1 VTHHIIVRILA
12 ASTLSG
18 ASLISA
24 ARLYAAPDPTVAS
37 DGKPAIAVKIIAIN
51 DFHGNLRPPGDLM
64 LNGAP
69 VSAGGAAHLA
79 GHVRELRAA
88 NPDNV
93 LVSAGDLIGASPLI
107 SANFQDE
114 PTIEAMNLLGLDFN
128 AVGNHEFDEG
138 RDELLRMQRG
148 GCHPRLERAGR
159 SCREKGL
166 SPMIRSKVGRKFKG
180 ADFRFL
186 AANVFDR
193 KSGGT
198 LFPAYG
204 VKQFHGRK
212 IGFIGLTLKD
222 TPKLVKPSGV
232 KDLEFRDEADTVNA
246 LVPVLRSQGIEA
258 IVVLIHE
265 GGHPGGGPDGCA
277 GISGPIAGI
286 VRRLDPEVDLVV
298 SGHTHETYACRL
310 PNAAG
315 EPVLV
320 TSAHDYGRLVSDI
333 DLVLDA
339 KTGEVIST
347 AARNLVVSRDIRPE
361 PLLTRLVEDYGRL
374 SRPIEE
380 RIVGRITA
388 TFSRTPNDAGESAL
402 GDLIADAQLEATRSR
417 RYGGAAI
424 AFMNSGGMRADF
436 SYAPGKKGR
445 LSYREAFDVQPFGGT
460 LVTMTLTGAQIEQ
473 LLEQQFPGCPNG
485 QPANRIL
492 QVSAGFEYAWNAG
505 GKACDKVDPVS
516 IRLGGKPIAAGKIYR
531 IVTNDFLADGGDGF
545 TLFTQGANRMAALPE
560 LSALERYFGR
570 HSPLTPGTPRRI
582 IRLP

>member
-1 VTHHIIVRILA
+1 LA
-12 ASTLSG
+12 ASVLFGLS
-18 ASLISA
+18 AIPAWHLHA
-24 ARLYAAPDPTVAS
+24 AAGPALAS
-37 DGKPAIAVKIIAIN
+37 DGKPTITVKIIAIN
-51 DFHGNLRPPGDLM
+51 DFHGNLRPPGNFT
-64 LNGAP
+64 LNGALI
-69 VSAGGAAHLA
+69 SAGGVAHLA
-79 GHVRELRAA
+79 GRVRELRAV
-88 NPDNV
+88 NPDSV

-159 SCREKGL
+159 SCRERGL
-166 SPMIRSKVGRKFKG
+166 SPMIRSQVGGKFKG
-180 ADFRFL
+180 AAFRFL

-193 KSGGT
+193 KSKGT

-204 VKQFHGRK
+204 VKRFHGQK

-232 KDLEFRDEADTVNA
+232 QDLEFRDEADTVNA
-246 LVPVLRSQGIEA
+246 LVPELRSQGIEA

-265 GGHPGGGPDGCA
+265 GGHPGNGPDGCA
-277 GISGPIAGI
+277 GIAGPIAGI

-339 KTGEVIST
+339 KTGEVISA
-347 AARNLVVSRDIRPE
+347 AARNLVVSRDIPPE
-361 PLLTRLVEDYGRL
+361 PLLARLAEDYGRL

-380 RIVGRITA
+380 RTVGRITA
-388 TFSRTPNDAGESAL
+388 TISRTPNDAGESAL
-402 GDLIADAQLEATRSR
+402 GNLIADAQLEATRSR
-417 RYGGAAI
+417 KYGGAAI
-424 AFMNSGGMRADF
+424 AFMNSGGIRADF
-436 SYAPGKKGR
+436 SYAPERKGR
-445 LSYREAFDVQPFGGT
+445 VSYREAFDVQPFGGT
-460 LVTMTLTGAQIEQ
+460 LVTMSLTGAQIEQ

-485 QPANRIL
+485 QPNNRIL
-492 QVSAGFEYAWNAG
+492 QVSAGFEYAWRTG
-505 GKACDKVDPVS
+505 GKACDKIDPAS
-516 IRLGGKPIAAGKIYR
+516 IRLGGKPIAAGKTYR
-531 IVTNDFLADGGDGF
+531 IATNNFLADGGDGF
-545 TLFTQGANRMAALPE
+545 TLFIQGTKRVAAITE
-560 LSALERYFGR
+560 LSALDRYFGR
-570 HSPLTPGTPRRI
+570 HSPLTPGTPGRI
-582 IRLP
+582 TRLP

>member
-1 VTHHIIVRILA
+1 MNPSIIVRLLA
-12 ASTLSG
+12 VSTLTG
-18 ASLISA
+18 ASLLPA
-24 ARLYAAPDPTVAS
+24 GRVCAAPDAAA
-37 DGKPAIAVKIIAIN
+37 PAIAVKIIAMN
-51 DFHGNLRPPGDLM
+51 DFHGNLRPPADFPS
-64 LNGAP
+64 NGVP
-69 VSAGGAAHLA
+69 TVAGGVARLAARI
-79 GHVRELRAA
+79 RELRAA

-107 SANFQDE
+107 SAHFQDE

-138 RDELLRMQRG
+138 REELLRMQRG

-180 ADFRFL
+180 ASFRFL

-204 VKQFHGRK
+204 IKQFHGRK
-212 IGFIGLTLKD
+212 IGFIGLTLKT
-222 TPKLVKPSGV
+222 TPNLVKPGGV
-232 KDLEFRDEADTVNA
+232 KDLEFRDEVETVNA
-246 LVPVLRSQGIEA
+246 LVPVLRSQAIEA

-265 GGHPGGGPDGCA
+265 GGHPGGGSDGCP
-277 GISGPIAGI
+277 GLSGPIAGI
-286 VRRLDPEVDLVV
+286 VHRLDPEVDLVI

-339 KTGEVIST
+339 NTGEVTS
-347 AARNLVVSRDIRPE
+347 AVARNLVVSRDVQPE

-374 SRPIEE
+374 SRPVEE
-380 RIVGRITA
+380 RIIGRITA
-388 TFSRTPNDAGESAL
+388 TFSRTPDDAGESAL

-417 RYGGAAI
+417 RHGGAAI
-424 AFMNSGGMRADF
+424 AFMNSGGMRADL
-436 SYAPGKKGR
+436 SHAPERNGWVR
-445 LSYREAFDVQPFGGT
+445 YREAFDIQPFGGT

-492 QVSAGFEYAWNAG
+492 QVSGGFEYTWNAG
-505 GKACDKVDPVS
+505 GEACDKVDPAS
-516 IRLGGKPIAAGKIYR
+516 IRLGGKPVAAGRTYR
-531 IVTNDFLADGGDGF
+531 IATNDFLADGGDGF
-545 TLFTQGANRMAALPE
+545 TVFTQGTDRRAAMPE
-560 LSALERYFGR
+560 LSALERYLGR
-570 HSPLTPGTPRRI
+570 HSPLTPGTLRRI
-582 IRLP
+582 IRRP

>member
-1 VTHHIIVRILA
+1 LA
-12 ASTLSG
+12 ASALFGLAIHAGHAPAASG
-18 ASLISA
+18 PA
-24 ARLYAAPDPTVAS
+24 DAS
-37 DGKPAIAVKIIAIN
+37 DGGRTIEVKIIAIN
-51 DFHGNLRPPGDLM
+51 DFHGNLRPPGDFM

-69 VSAGGAAHLA
+69 VSAGGVAHLA
-79 GHVRELRAA
+79 GQIRKLRTA

-148 GCHPRLERAGR
+148 GCHPELARAGR
-159 SCREKGL
+159 SCREGGL
-166 SPMIRSKVGRKFKG
+166 SPLIRSRVGGEFKG
-180 ADFRFL
+180 AAFRFL
-186 AANVFDR
+186 AANVLDR

-204 VKQFHGRK
+204 VKRFHGQK

-232 KDLEFRDEADTVNA
+232 QDLEFRDEADTVNA
-246 LVPVLRSQGIEA
+246 LVPELRSQGIEA

-277 GISGPIAGI
+277 GVAGPIVDI

-298 SGHTHETYACRL
+298 SGHTHESYACRL

-320 TSAHDYGRLVSDI
+320 TSARDYGRLVSDI

-339 KTGEVIST
+339 ESGEVLSI
-347 AARNLVVSRDIRPE
+347 AARNLAVTRETRPE
-361 PLLTRLVEDYGRL
+361 PLLARLVEDYGRL

-380 RIVGRITA
+380 RIIGRITA
-388 TFSRTPNDAGESAL
+388 SFSRTPNAAGESAL
-402 GDLIADAQLEATRSR
+402 GNLIADAQL
-417 RYGGAAI
+417 GAARGREAGAAV
-424 AFMNSGGMRADF
+424 AFMNAGGIRADL
-436 SYAPGKKGR
+436 SYAAARGGR
-445 LSYREAFDVQPFGGT
+445 VCYREAFDAQPFGGT
-460 LVTMTLTGAQIEQ
+460 LVTMSLTGAQIEQ

-485 QPANRIL
+485 QPNNRIL
-492 QVSAGFEYAWNAG
+492 QVSAGFEYAWRAS
-505 GKACDKVDPVS
+505 GKACDKIDPAS
-516 IRLGGKPIAAGKIYR
+516 IRLGGAILDPGKTYR
-531 IVTNDFLADGGDGF
+531 IVTNNFLAEGGDGF
-545 TLFTQGANRMAALPE
+545 SVFAQGLDRSAGIAE
-560 LSALERYFGR
+560 LAALERYFGW

-582 IRLP
+582 TRLP

>member
-1 VTHHIIVRILA
+1 MIVRLLA
-12 ASTLSG
+12 ASTLCG
-18 ASLISA
+18 ASIIPA
-24 ARLYAAPDPTVAS
+24 ARLYAAPDSAVAS

-51 DFHGNLRPPGDLM
+51 DFHGNLRPPDNFM
-64 LNGAP
+64 LSGAR

-79 GHVRELRAA
+79 GHVREMRAA
-88 NPDNV
+88 NPDSV
-93 LVSAGDLIGASPLI
+93 LVSAGDLIGASPLV

-114 PTIEAMNLLGLDFN
+114 PTVEAMNLLGLDFN

-148 GCHPRLERAGR
+148 GCHPELERAGR
-159 SCREKGL
+159 SCREREL
-166 SPMIRSKVGRKFKG
+166 SPMIRSKVGRTFKG

-193 KSGGT
+193 KNGRT

-204 VKQFHGRK
+204 IKQFHGRK
-212 IGFIGLTLKD
+212 IGFIGLTLKT
-222 TPKLVKPSGV
+222 TPNLVKPGGV
-232 KDLEFRDEADTVNA
+232 KDLEFRDEAETVNA

-265 GGHPGGGPDGCA
+265 GGYPGGGPDGCS
-277 GISGPIAGI
+277 GISGPILDI

-315 EPVLV
+315 EPLLV
-320 TSAHDYGRLVSDI
+320 TSAHDYGRQVSDI

-347 AARNLVVSRDIRPE
+347 AARNRVVSRGVQPE
-361 PLLTRLVEDYGRL
+361 PLLARLVEDYGRL

-380 RIVGRITA
+380 RIIGRITA

-417 RYGGAAI
+417 KYGAAAI

-436 SYAPGKKGR
+436 SYTPEKKGWV
-445 LSYREAFDVQPFGGT
+445 SYREAFDVQPFGGT

-485 QPANRIL
+485 QLANRIL
-492 QVSAGFEYAWNAG
+492 QVSAGFEYTWHAA
-505 GKACDKVDPVS
+505 GKACDKVDPAS
-516 IRLGGKPIAAGKIYR
+516 IRLGGKPVAAGKTYR
-531 IVTNDFLADGGDGF
+531 IATNNFLAEGGDGF
-545 TLFTQGANRMAALPE
+545 TLFTGGAKRMAAIPE
-560 LSALERYFGR
+560 LSALERYLGR

-582 IRLP
+582 TRLP

>member
-1 VTHHIIVRILA
+1 MNLSIIVRLLA
-12 ASTLSG
+12 AATLAG
-18 ASLISA
+18 ASFLHTGRVCAVPRA
-24 ARLYAAPDPTVAS
+24 AESP

-51 DFHGNLRPPGDLM
+51 DFHGNLRPPADFLS
-64 LNGAP
+64 NGAP
-69 VSAGGAAHLA
+69 VAAGGVAHLA
-79 GHVRELRAA
+79 ARIRELQAT

-93 LVSAGDLIGASPLI
+93 LVSAGDLIGASPLV
-107 SANFQDE
+107 SAHFQDE
-114 PTIEAMNLLGLDFN
+114 PAIEAMNLLGLDFN

-138 RDELLRMQRG
+138 REELLRMQRG
-148 GCHPRLERAGR
+148 GCHPRLEKVGR
-159 SCREKGL
+159 SCREKEL
-166 SPMIRSKVGRKFKG
+166 SPLLRSKLGRKFKG

-193 KSGGT
+193 NSGGT

-232 KDLEFRDEADTVNA
+232 KGLEFRDEAETINA

-333 DLVLDA
+333 DLLLDA
-339 KTGEVIST
+339 KTGEAIST
-347 AARNLVVSRDIRPE
+347 AARHLVVSRDSRPD
-361 PLLTRLVEDYGRL
+361 PLLARLIEDYGRL

-380 RIVGRITA
+380 RVIGRITA

-402 GDLIADAQLEATRSR
+402 GNLIADAQLAATRGR

-424 AFMNSGGMRADF
+424 AFMNSGGIRADF
-436 SYAPGKKGR
+436 SYAPEKKGGV
-445 LSYREAFDVQPFGGT
+445 SYREAFDVQPFGGT
-460 LVTMTLTGAQIEQ
+460 LVTMNLTGAQIEQ
-473 LLEQQFPGCPNG
+473 LLEQQFPGCPNR
-485 QPANRIL
+485 QPARRIL
-492 QVSAGFEYAWNAG
+492 QVSAGFEYTWNTG
-505 GKACDKVDPVS
+505 GGACDKVDPAS
-516 IRLGGKPIAAGKIYR
+516 IRLDRKPIAADKTYR

-545 TLFTQGANRMAALPE
+545 TVFTEGTNRMAAMPE
-560 LSALERYFGR
+560 LSALERYLGR
-570 HSPLTPGTPRRI
+570 HSPLTPGTARRI

>member
-1 VTHHIIVRILA
+1 MNSHIIVRTLA
-12 ASTLSG
+12 ASALSG
-18 ASLISA
+18 LSVIHA
-24 ARLYAAPDPTVAS
+24 ARLNAAPGPAVAS
-37 DGKPAIAVKIIAIN
+37 GGEQTIAVKVIAIN
-51 DFHGNLRPPGDLM
+51 DFHGNLRPPGNLV
-64 LNGAP
+64 LNNTTVA
-69 VSAGGAAHLA
+69 AGGVAHLA
-79 GHVRELRAA
+79 GYIRKLRAA
-88 NPDNV
+88 NPDHV
-93 LVSAGDLIGASPLI
+93 LVSAGDLIGASPLV

-148 GCHPRLERAGR
+148 GCHPELERADR
-159 SCREKGL
+159 SCREQEL
-166 SPMIRSKVGRKFKG
+166 SPMIRSKVGQTFKG
-180 ADFRFL
+180 AEFRFL

-204 VKQFHGRK
+204 IKQFHGRK
-212 IGFIGLTLKD
+212 IGFIGLTLKA
-222 TPKLVKPSGV
+222 TPNLVKPSGV
-232 KDLEFRDEADTVNA
+232 KDLEFRDEAETVNA

-258 IVVLIHE
+258 IIVLIHE
-265 GGHPGGGPDGCA
+265 GGHPGGGPDGCS
-277 GISGPIAGI
+277 GISGPILDI
-286 VRRLDPEVDLVV
+286 VHRLDPEVDLVV

-339 KTGEVIST
+339 NTGEVTSA
-347 AARNLVVSRDIRPE
+347 AARNLVVSRDVQPE
-361 PLLTRLVEDYGRL
+361 PLLARLVEDYGRL

-388 TFSRTPNDAGESAL
+388 TFSRTPNDAGESTL

-417 RYGGAAI
+417 KHGAAAI

-436 SYAPGKKGR
+436 SYAPARKGR
-445 LSYREAFDVQPFGGT
+445 VSYREAFDVQPFGGT

-505 GKACDKVDPVS
+505 GKACDKVDPAS
-516 IRLGGKPIAAGKIYR
+516 IRLGGKPVAAGTTYR
-531 IVTNDFLADGGDGF
+531 IATNNFLADGGDGF
-545 TLFTQGANRMAALPE
+545 TLFTEGTKRMAAVPE
-560 LSALERYFGR
+560 LSALERYFVR
-570 HSPLTPGTPRRI
+570 HSPLTPGAPRRI
-582 IRLP
+582 TRLP